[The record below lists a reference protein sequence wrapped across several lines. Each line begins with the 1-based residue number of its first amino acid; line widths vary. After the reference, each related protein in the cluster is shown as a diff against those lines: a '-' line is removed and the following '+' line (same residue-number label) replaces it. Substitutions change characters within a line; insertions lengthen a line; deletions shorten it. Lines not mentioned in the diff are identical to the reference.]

1 MNGDWVSDDRHAV
14 AYHVGVLW
22 WPACRY
28 GCGRG
33 HSLFSLEDVSKGQ
46 WLESMNDLKELLDQM
61 NVDISSQAF
70 LLEDVRLPGVH
81 GIGGFVI
88 LSVPFRIA

>member
-1 MNGDWVSDDRHAV
+1 MN
-14 AYHVGVLW
+14 
-22 WPACRY
+22 
-28 GCGRG
+28 
-33 HSLFSLEDVSKGQ
+33 
-46 WLESMNDLKELLDQM
+46 NLKELFVQM
-61 NVDISSQAF
+61 TMDISSQAF